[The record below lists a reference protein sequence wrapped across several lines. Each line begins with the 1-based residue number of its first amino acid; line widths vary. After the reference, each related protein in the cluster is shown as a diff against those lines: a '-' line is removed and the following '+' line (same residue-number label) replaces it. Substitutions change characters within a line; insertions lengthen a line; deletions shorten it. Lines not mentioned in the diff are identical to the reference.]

1 VVIRSRA
8 LRSLPHGNFKAGI
21 VKTLFID
28 DIVKRAGLFLV
39 ARVVWALAILA
50 GQTVYEGLV
59 TGCVKAKYGWHWQTR
74 APILYVGT
82 IVFTGIACGCSISIG
97 ALFAILALRH
107 PR

>member
-1 VVIRSRA
+1 MMDLPRLQCRVVIRSRA

-39 ARVVWALAILA
+39 ALVVWALATLA

-59 TGCVKAKYGWHWQTR
+59 TGCVKVLRGDEGETA
-74 APILYVGT
+74 A
-82 IVFTGIACGCSISIG
+82 SIKMR
-97 ALFAILALRH
+97 LRLGLSA
-107 PR
+107 